1 MLKRRE
7 FLISSATAAAAGS
20 ARAQAPDKAKL
31 DRIAV
36 MSLCV
41 GRLLKG
47 TARPAG
53 PESTLDVMDLGGM
66 LAERFGIHRVEF
78 QHSDFAST
86 EAEYLQE
93 FRSRLTKAGSQMN
106 QINLEFDN
114 LNISAP
120 DPAIRLETI
129 ELTKSWIDHAVALGC
144 PRVMVNQGDLAPA
157 ARKTAIETLKT
168 INAYGKSKNVA
179 VSMEPRNAPWEVVVE
194 VMKAAGIGANPDSG
208 HFPDKESRAAG
219 LAVMYRMTAGSSH
232 VNHVPEKFDTAE
244 AIKIAKEA
252 GYKGIYAI
260 EVPSGST
267 LEPYAPVQAVLDIV
281 LANM

>member
-1 MLKRRE
+1 MMKRRE
-7 FLISSATAAAAGS
+7 FLVSSATAAAAS
-20 ARAQAPDKAKL
+20 AWAQGPDKAKL

-36 MSLCV
+36 MSLSF
-41 GRLLKG
+41 GRILTG
-47 TARPAG
+47 TTRPG
-53 PESTLDVMDLGGM
+53 RPGSTLDIMDLGGM
-66 LAERFGIHRVEF
+66 LAERFGVHRVEF

-86 EAEYLQE
+86 EAAYLQE
-93 FRSRLTKAGSQMN
+93 FRSRLTKANSQMN

-157 ARKTAIETLKT
+157 VRQSAIETLKT
-168 INAYGKSKNVA
+168 INAYGKAKNVS
-179 VSMEPRNAPWEVVVE
+179 VTMEPRNAPWEVVVD
-194 VMKAAGIGANPDSG
+194 VIKAAGIGANPDG
-208 HFPDKESRAAG
+208 AHFPDKESRAAG
-219 LAVMYRMTAGSSH
+219 LAVMYRITAGSSH

-244 AIKIAKEA
+244 GIKISKEV
-252 GYKGIYAI
+252 GYKGIFSI
-260 EVPSGST
+260 EVSSGDNPD
-267 LEPYAPVQAVLDIV
+267 PYAPVQTILDIV